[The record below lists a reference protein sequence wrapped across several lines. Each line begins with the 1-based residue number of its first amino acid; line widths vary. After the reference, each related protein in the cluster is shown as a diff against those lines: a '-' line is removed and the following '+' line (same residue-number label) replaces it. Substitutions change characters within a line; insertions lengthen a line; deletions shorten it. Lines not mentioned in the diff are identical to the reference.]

1 MRWRRHDD
9 DDNKMAVLSHF
20 WREKL
25 PTPTRDAGAGRHV
38 KRQRGVHDVTSFF
51 VHNSCHHDEFDAT
64 EPLYQHSLSRMS
76 AYSSCP
82 LATRSLIAAVL
93 LVPAILATSMR
104 GTCAFTPTLM
114 PRHYTRH
121 YVPLAAAT
129 LDEIPSTEQVML
141 AEESIDEDNAFNLL
155 AGRAAVCLL
164 QSDMRRDAIGKPGGA
179 QASSAT
185 NWINDASA
193 FALQKAFDKMELKLA
208 DERTGLDR
216 DEASTWIRWIKS
228 TPTPLIVDLSDN
240 LRAVANTTISDHSL
254 NLLDIT
260 RDKFLRRMGCRLL
273 LFPSGATLKSPLT
286 EPPASIIYGKLLFG
300 GVTRYRLLVSS
311 NSQRASRKAGE
322 RTEVKASVRDH
333 VPVWMQYGGPDR
345 QYEAVDIG
353 AAAILEVMLLP
364 RGQELASIAKQ
375 VAGDMTASR
384 IMWPP
389 QKMFGF
395 VGSNQE
401 QANGSSEIVVSDEAV
416 VNGNTPMSLSG
427 KERNEAF
434 ASDFQSCVG
443 GLQPQIDA
451 IVRRVL
457 DGRVI
462 RPADADEKEQDG
474 TTAELALAS
483 MESEELAILG
493 LTPVRGLL
501 LYGPPGCGKT
511 ALAREISRA
520 LRARAP
526 KIVSAPELL
535 DRWVGGS
542 EKLVRA
548 LFADAE
554 AELAACGGD
563 ARKSALHVIV
573 IDEIDAVFRKR
584 TAAEDSGEATRASA
598 VNQILAKL
606 DGVKAIP
613 NILLVGMTNRRELL
627 DEALLRPGRLEVQI
641 EIPLPD
647 KEGRRDIFRIH
658 FDALRKKGR
667 LSKPLCCAI
676 DGVADYDSAPVDG
689 ESREGTEER
698 VSGRKRAAVKRVLT
712 RIAPSVMKPTYDLA
726 ADYATGGY
734 SGADIAGLVR
744 CAGSIALA
752 RARRDGF
759 GVDGL
764 LITLED
770 AKEALREVNG

>member
-1 MRWRRHDD
+1 M
-9 DDNKMAVLSHF
+9 
-20 WREKL
+20 
-25 PTPTRDAGAGRHV
+25 
-38 KRQRGVHDVTSFF
+38 
-51 VHNSCHHDEFDAT
+51 
-64 EPLYQHSLSRMS
+64 
-76 AYSSCP
+76 
-82 LATRSLIAAVL
+82 
-93 LVPAILATSMR
+93 
-104 GTCAFTPTLM
+104 
-114 PRHYTRH
+114 
-121 YVPLAAAT
+121 
-129 LDEIPSTEQVML
+129 
-141 AEESIDEDNAFNLL
+141 
-155 AGRAAVCLL
+155 
-164 QSDMRRDAIGKPGGA
+164 
-179 QASSAT
+179 
-185 NWINDASA
+185 
-193 FALQKAFDKMELKLA
+193 
-208 DERTGLDR
+208 
-216 DEASTWIRWIKS
+216 RWIKS
-228 TPTPLIVDLSDN
+228 APTPLIVDLSPN
-240 LRAVANTTISDHSL
+240 LREIANTTISDASL
-254 NLLDIT
+254 ELLLDT
-260 RDKFLRRMGCRLL
+260 SRNKFLNRMGCRLL
-273 LFPSGATLKSPLT
+273 LFPSGSTLKSPLK

-300 GVTRYRLLVSS
+300 GVTRYRMLVLSS
-311 NSQRASRKAGE
+311 NSQRASRRAGD
-322 RTEVKASVRDH
+322 RTEIKASVRDH

-345 QYEAVDIG
+345 QYEAVDMG
-353 AAAILEVMLLP
+353 AAAILELLLLP
-364 RGQELASIAKQ
+364 VGQELTSIAKQ
-375 VAGDMTASR
+375 ATGDMTASR

-395 VGSNQE
+395 AKTSDSIT
-401 QANGSSEIVVSDEAV
+401 NGERKDEELLL
-416 VNGNTPMSLSG
+416 NGNSPMSLSG

-434 ASDFQSCVG
+434 TSDFRSAVG

-474 TTAELALAS
+474 TTAELALAT
-483 MESEELAILG
+483 MEAEELAILG
-493 LTPVRGLL
+493 LSPVRGLL

-511 ALAREISRA
+511 ALAREISRS

-554 AELAACGGD
+554 AELAPCGGD
-563 ARKSALHVIV
+563 ASKSALHVIV

-584 TAAEDSGEATRASA
+584 TNAEDSGEATRASA

-613 NILLVGMTNRRELL
+613 NILLIGMTNRRELL

-641 EIPLPD
+641 EIPLPN
-647 KEGRRDIFRIH
+647 KEGRREILQIH

-676 DGVADYDSAPVDG
+676 DGVADYD
-689 ESREGTEER
+689 REAATGGNLDET
-698 VSGRKRAAVKRVLT
+698 VPGRKRDAVKRVLN
-712 RIAPSVMKPTYDLA
+712 RIAPSVISLPTYDLA

-764 LITLED
+764 LVTLD
-770 AKEALREVNG
+770 DVKQALKEVNG

>member
-1 MRWRRHDD
+1 MVHHNRTKRR
-9 DDNKMAVLSHF
+9 S
-20 WREKL
+20 
-25 PTPTRDAGAGRHV
+25 PCTGAT
-38 KRQRGVHDVTSFF
+38 VTT
-51 VHNSCHHDEFDAT
+51 V
-64 EPLYQHSLSRMS
+64 
-76 AYSSCP
+76 
-82 LATRSLIAAVL
+82 
-93 LVPAILATSMR
+93 ILAALTR
-104 GTCAFTPTLM
+104 NTCAFSPTGVATTR
-114 PRHYTRH
+114 RHFS
-121 YVPLAAAT
+121 LAAAT
-129 LDEIPSTEQVML
+129 VDETSITDTTSL
-141 AEESIDEDNAFNLL
+141 EEDEIDEDNAFNLL
-155 AGRAAVCLL
+155 AGRAAECLL
-164 QSDMRRDAIGKPGGA
+164 QSDMRRDAVGQPGGT

-193 FALQKAFDKMELKLA
+193 FALQKAFDKLELKLA
-208 DERTGLDR
+208 DERSGLDR
-216 DEASTWIRWIKS
+216 DEASTWIRFFKS
-228 TPTPLIVDLSDN
+228 TPTPLIVDLSDD
-240 LRAVANTTISDHSL
+240 LRQVANISVSDGTL
-254 NLLDIT
+254 ELLDST
-260 RDKFLRRMGCRLL
+260 REKFLNRMGCRLL
-273 LFPSGATLKSPLT
+273 LFPSGASLKSPLT

-300 GVTRYRLLVSS
+300 GVTRYRLLVST
-311 NSQRASRKAGE
+311 NGQRATRRAGE
-322 RTEVKASVRDH
+322 RTEVKASIRDH

-345 QYEAVDIG
+345 QYEAIDMG
-353 AAAILEVMLLP
+353 AAGILEVLLLP
-364 RGQELASIAKQ
+364 RGQELDSIAKQ
-375 VAGDMTASR
+375 AAGDMTASR

-395 VGSNQE
+395 AKTTDDESIVE
-401 QANGSSEIVVSDEAV
+401 ANGGSLSDEEQL
-416 VNGNTPMSLSG
+416 NGNTPMSLSG

-434 ASDFQSCVG
+434 ASDFQSTVG

-501 LYGPPGCGKT
+501 LWGPPGCGKT
-511 ALAREISRA
+511 ALAREISRS

-563 ARKSALHVIV
+563 ASKSALHVIV

-584 TAAEDSGEATRASA
+584 SSAEDSGEATRASA

-613 NILLVGMTNRRELL
+613 NILLIGMTNRRELL
-627 DEALLRPGRLEVQI
+627 DVALLRPGRLEVQI

-647 KEGRRDIFRIH
+647 KDGRREILQIH

-676 DGVADYDSAPVDG
+676 DGVADYDSETPAS
-689 ESREGTEER
+689 EAFEER
-698 VSGRKRAAVKRVLT
+698 VPGRKRDAVKRVLN
-712 RIAPSVMKPTYDLA
+712 RIAPSVINLPAYDLA

-764 LITLED
+764 LVTLD
-770 AKEALREVNG
+770 DVKQALQEVNG